1 LSSGYSTLDLRPEKC
16 PGLVYSMRSRHCRP
30 AQRAHN
36 RDNKHPCTDYP
47 SYCALNLW
55 VRVLPPPP
63 SASPRHPHPTTS
75 PSPASACT
83 HRRLLPPPPLPHRAP
98 ATRPLLLPT
107 PLPPCNWLPPP
118 HPYPPQT
125 SKALGA
131 AGVHRSPKRQW
142 PRWGG
147 GCGGGGADHGAT
159 GSKTWPLPTTSR
171 RNDIKTI
178 GAVEGGRQG
187 KKDDTGQ
194 GAKVGPKSGKEKQR
208 RRGRRRSGRAGGG
221 GGRVEGP
228 VGAYKERGEDSRGW
242 Q

>member
-1 LSSGYSTLDLRPEKC
+1 MKRGPPLSFGCSTLDLRPEKY
-16 PGLVYSMRSRHCRP
+16 PGLVYSMRSSHRRP
-30 AQRAHN
+30 AQRAQN

-55 VRVLPPPP
+55 VRVVPPPP

-125 SKALGA
+125 RKHWEWPVCTGHLNGSGRGGEEGA
-131 AGVHRSPKRQW
+131 
-142 PRWGG
+142 GG
-147 GCGGGGADHGAT
+147 GV
-159 GSKTWPLPTTSR
+159 PTMGR
-171 RNDIKTI
+171 RALK
-178 GAVEGGRQG
+178 
-187 KKDDTGQ
+187 
-194 GAKVGPKSGKEKQR
+194 
-208 RRGRRRSGRAGGG
+208 RGRCPQRAGGTI
-221 GGRVEGP
+221 
-228 VGAYKERGEDSRGW
+228 
-242 Q
+242 